1 MKTEIVSKK
10 SNYGGETG
18 NYRKS
23 HPWVELS
30 AEAAPLAEAMWRAV
44 LATRAAGKA
53 KRGAGMCWLWRL
65 CVRRLVCAG
74 ARSLLSQGHAEPTRI
89 SLHMLVMRSSVLQSN
104 AHEMPVHGCM
114 ARISGCESIQST
126 SNSLEIAMHD
136 QVNMQQVCS
145 MHEKH
150 IGMKRGEF
158 KLNH

>member
-10 SNYGGETG
+10 SNYSGETG

-53 KRGAGMCWLWRL
+53 KRGAGMCWLWCL
-65 CVRRLVCAG
+65 CVRRLLSVCF
-74 ARSLLSQGHAEPTRI
+74 LSQEHAEPTRI

-136 QVNMQQVCS
+136 HVNMQQVCS
-145 MHEKH
+145 MHE
-150 IGMKRGEF
+150 
-158 KLNH
+158 